1 MFLIFLSGLA
11 ALPEDQLNQARILG
25 AGWWHQLRYL
35 VFPMLKPIILIALII
50 RAMEA
55 FKIFDAAW
63 LLTQGGPGEASSTIS
78 VKLYRDAF
86 LASNWSLSAALAI
99 LVMILVSVVA
109 MRAVRPLERAQEAH

>member
-1 MFLIFLSGLA
+1 MFLIFLSGLM
-11 ALPEDQLNQARILG
+11 ALPEDQMEAAEILG
-25 AGWWHQLRYL
+25 VSWFQRLRWL
-35 VFPMLKPIILIALII
+35 VLPMMKPIILIALII

-63 LLTQGGPGEASSTIS
+63 LLTQGGPGEASATIS